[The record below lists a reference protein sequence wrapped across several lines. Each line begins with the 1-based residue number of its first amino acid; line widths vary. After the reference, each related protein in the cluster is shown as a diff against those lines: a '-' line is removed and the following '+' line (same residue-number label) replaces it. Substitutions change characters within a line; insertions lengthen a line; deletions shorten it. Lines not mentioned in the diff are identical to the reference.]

1 MRVDGVACR
10 IWQALPRSASCCVAT
25 TLDSARMDSMRMRR
39 DRNASTR
46 PLGLMSPT
54 TSSNRSK
61 PWQEGH

>member
-1 MRVDGVACR
+1 
-10 IWQALPRSASCCVAT
+10 
-25 TLDSARMDSMRMRR
+25 MDSMRMRR